1 MNEIVNLSR
10 RRFVQSS
17 LLSGGGLILGFHLP
31 DRVRQTAWGQQPPVG
46 PAPQP
51 ARFAPNAFVRI
62 GADESVLVLIN
73 HAEMG
78 QGCMTSLSMML
89 AEELDADWSRVR
101 AEHAPADPA
110 AYGNMVTAGSSTTY
124 GEFDR
129 FRRSGATARAML
141 VTAAA
146 QAWEVEATG
155 CRTENGR
162 VLHAES
168 NRQFTYGQL
177 VQRASR
183 LTPPPAQQVTLK
195 NPRDF
200 RLIGTAAKRLDT
212 PEKSDG
218 TAVFGIDVKVP
229 GMLVALIARPP
240 VFGGRVANF
249 NADAARAVP
258 GVRHVI
264 QIDRGIAVVADGFFA
279 AKTGRAALEITWND
293 GAQANL
299 SSETQSEQYRTL
311 AQTPGNV
318 GLRVGD
324 AAAALGRA
332 ARRMDAVYELPY
344 LAHAAM
350 EPLNCV
356 ADVRADSAEIWIG
369 TQTQTADRNA
379 AAQAAGLQP
388 NQVRLHTTLLGG
400 SFGRRAL
407 FDGHVVREAVQIS
420 RAVRAPVKV
429 IWTREDDM
437 QGGYYRP
444 RSHHVLSAGLDE
456 NNNPIAWTHRLVAQQ
471 MGGGTEGASNIPYN
485 IPNVLVDSRAAPT
498 GVPTLFWRSVAN
510 SYNIFVVESF
520 IDELAH
526 AANRDPYEYRRG
538 LLGANHARHLAV
550 LELAATRAGWGAR
563 LPAGRARGIALV
575 AAFRSF
581 VAQVAEVSIS
591 PDGDVKVHRVV
602 CAIDCGPVVN
612 PDGVKAQMESG
623 IVFGL
628 SALHGEI
635 TLANGRAVQSNF
647 HQYPIV
653 RMNESPVM
661 EVHIV
666 PSTDRM
672 GGTGEPGV
680 PCIAPAVCNAI
691 YALTRKRVRR
701 LPIRAEDILD
711 A

>member
-17 LLSGGGLILGFHLP
+17 LLAGGGFILGFHLP
-31 DRVRQTAWGQQPPVG
+31 EGAEAQQPPAG
-46 PAPQP
+46 AAPQL
-51 ARFAPNAFVRI
+51 ARLAPNAFVRI
-62 GADESVLVLIN
+62 GADESVLVIAN

-78 QGCMTSLSMML
+78 QGCFTSLAMLL

-101 AEHAPADPA
+101 AEHAPVEQ
-110 AYGNMVTAGSSTTY
+110 AYGNMFTAGSSTTHS
-124 GEFDR
+124 EFDR
-129 FRRSGATARAML
+129 FRRYGAVARAML

-146 QAWEVEATG
+146 QAWEVEPAT

-162 VLHAES
+162 VMHAET
-168 NRQFTYGQL
+168 NRSFTYGQL
-177 VQRASR
+177 VERAAR
-183 LTPPPAQQVTLK
+183 LTPPAANQVTLK
-195 NPRDF
+195 NPQNF
-200 RLIGTAAKRLDT
+200 RLIGTPVKRLDT
-212 PEKSDG
+212 PAKSDG
-218 TAVFGIDVKVP
+218 TGVFGIDVKVP
-229 GMLVALIARPP
+229 GMLVALVARSP

-258 GVRHVI
+258 GVRHVV

-279 AKTGRAALEITWND
+279 AKNGRAALDITWNE
-293 GAQANL
+293 GPQANL
-299 SSETQSEQYRTL
+299 NSTAQREQYAAL
-311 AQTPGNV
+311 AQTPGTNPR
-318 GLRVGD
+318 RVGD

-332 ARRMDAVYELPY
+332 ARRLEASYKLPY
-344 LAHAAM
+344 LAHAPM
-350 EPLNCV
+350 EPMNCV
-356 ADVRADSAEIWIG
+356 ADVRADSAEIWMG
-369 TQTQTADRNA
+369 TQAPTADRNA

-407 FDGHVVREAVQIS
+407 LDGHVVREAVQIS

-437 QGGYYRP
+437 TGGYYRP
-444 RSHHVLSAGLDE
+444 VSHHALAAGLDD
-456 NNNPIAWTHRLVAQQ
+456 NNNPIAWTHRVVAGNP
-471 MGGGTEGASNIPYN
+471 GGGAEGATNMPYN
-485 IPNVLVDSRAAPT
+485 IPNSLVDSKVGPG
-498 GVPTLFWRSVAN
+498 GVPTLWWRSVAN
-510 SYNIFVVESF
+510 SYTIFAVESF

-526 AANRDPYEYRRG
+526 AAGRDPYEFRRG
-538 LLGANHARHLAV
+538 LLGDNHPRHKAV
-550 LELAATRAGWGAR
+550 LELAAARAGWGTP

-581 VAQVAEVSIS
+581 VANVAEVSIT
-591 PDGDVKVHRVV
+591 PAGEVKVHRVV

-612 PDGVKAQMESG
+612 PDTVKAQMESG

-628 SALHGEI
+628 SAALHGEI
-635 TLANGRAVQSNF
+635 TLENGRAVQTNF
-647 HQYPIV
+647 HQYPIL
-653 RMNESPVM
+653 RMNETPVM

-666 PSTDRM
+666 PSTAPM

-680 PCIAPAVCNAI
+680 PCIAPAVGNAI

-701 LPIRAEDILD
+701 LPIRAADLED